1 MPRRKPAARSPRS
14 SGTLKGSRG
23 VPRGGS
29 RGEVAII
36 GAGPAGI
43 FAALGLSGAEGA
55 RVRIFDKG
63 PDIDERLAQRGAG
76 GGASDP
82 KWLLCGWGGAGAFS
96 DGKLTLSPEIGGQ
109 LASYL
114 PRREVASLLEEVD
127 QMWLRFGAPR
137 ELYGADED
145 AMAAL
150 GRRATRADLEFIATR
165 IRHLGT
171 DRCPMVLRE
180 MRGALGKNVEVH
192 AGEAI
197 ARIQVTEGAVTGVET
212 AAGRRYR
219 ADCVI
224 AAPGREGSEWFMQEA
239 SRLGLGRADNPV
251 DVGVRVEVAAETLAE
266 VTAAAYESKLIFYS
280 RSFDDRVR
288 TFCMCPYGEVVTEQA
303 EGITTVNGHSY
314 AGKRTANT
322 NFALLVSTQFTEPFH
337 DPIAYG
343 RYLARLANLISE
355 GVICQRLGDLRSGRR
370 STDERIARGLV
381 RPTLVSATPG
391 DLSFV
396 LPHRHLASI
405 LEALDALDRFAPGLG
420 SRHTLLYGIEVKL
433 YSARPRLSKSLETE
447 VANLF
452 AVGDGAGVTRG
463 LLQASA
469 SGLLAGR
476 EVQRRLARGPA

>member
-1 MPRRKPAARSPRS
+1 MPRRK
-14 SGTLKGSRG
+14 
-23 VPRGGS
+23 
-29 RGEVAII
+29 EVAVI

-43 FAALGLSGAEGA
+43 FAALALSGVEGA
-55 RVRIFDKG
+55 RVRIFEKG
-63 PDIDERLAQRGAG
+63 PDIDERLSNRRGPKEER
-76 GGASDP
+76 DP

-96 DGKLTLSPEIGGQ
+96 DGKLTLSTEIGGQ
-109 LASYL
+109 LRSYL
-114 PRREVASLLEEVD
+114 QEGEAAALVEEVD

-137 ELYGADED
+137 EVYGADED
-145 AMAAL
+145 AMAEL
-150 GRRATRADLEFIATR
+150 SRRATRADLEFIATR

-180 MRGALGKNVEVH
+180 MRKALGENVELH
-192 AGEAI
+192 AGEEV
-197 ARIQVTEGAVTGVET
+197 ARIRVGQGAVSGVET
-212 AAGRRYR
+212 TAGRRYR
-219 ADCVI
+219 AEYVV
-224 AAPGREGSEWFMQEA
+224 AAPGREGAPWFMEEA

-251 DVGVRVEVAAETLAE
+251 DVGVRVEVAAETLAD

-314 AGKRTANT
+314 AGKRTPNT
-322 NFALLVSTQFTEPFH
+322 NFALLVSTRFTEPFH

-343 RYLARLANLISE
+343 RYVARLANLISD

-370 STDERIARGLV
+370 STLERIAHGLV
-381 RPTLVSATPG
+381 RPTLAAATPG

-396 LPHRHLASI
+396 LPHRHLSGI
-405 LEALDALDRFAPGLG
+405 LEALEALDRFAPGVG
-420 SRHTLLYGIEVKL
+420 SRHTLLYGVEVKF
-433 YSARPRLSKSLETE
+433 YSARPRLTRELETE
-447 VANLF
+447 VGNLF

-463 LLQASA
+463 LVQASA

-476 EVQRRLARGPA
+476 EVRRRLGSQ